1 VTIGALFKP
10 RVKGKKGKSSFKVY
24 FHSRVTPQRVKTL
37 VRKSRQNDA
46 TFEKKQER
54 KEEKNQRRESF
65 FERHFCVPLM
75 AVFTVCDML
84 FGRKRRT
91 RIGQYLA
98 KRWARALRDDRTRFF
113 AIQLKRARDGS

>member
-1 VTIGALFKP
+1 
-10 RVKGKKGKSSFKVY
+10 
-24 FHSRVTPQRVKTL
+24 

-54 KEEKNQRRESF
+54 KEEKNQKKREF
-65 FERHFCVPLM
+65 LKDFCVPLM

-113 AIQLKRARDGS
+113 AIHSKRARDGSYRDAAICAFFFRKKKFSPLPTF

>member
-1 VTIGALFKP
+1 VRSHKESK
-10 RVKGKKGKSSFKVY
+10 RC
-24 FHSRVTPQRVKTL
+24 

-46 TFEKKQER
+46 TFEKKTRRKIKKER
-54 KEEKNQRRESF
+54 DFLKD
-65 FERHFCVPLM
+65 FCVPLM